1 MTARQLTGRVGRE
14 PKMQIVGYR
23 ATLHPSSSANLFPLD
38 HIMNILFI
46 GGNFKNKG
54 AEAMI
59 LTSLLQFSRRIPDAK
74 LIVASYASRESIP
87 FGEQHAMVGGTKCSF
102 RFIKNRKDLVTAVQL
117 FAALF
122 IWPRPWREK
131 IVGTNEYLRELL
143 NADLVVD
150 LSGFAM
156 TDKRPLSRRIVYA
169 AEILTARLFGV
180 PFVVFTQAL
189 GPFKQ
194 ATSRL
199 LARLCLPYATLVCAR
214 GESTVEY
221 LARLGVVNRTKV
233 IRCADSAYLF
243 PISSGSDSSPTLPVA
258 KGLSGPV
265 IGIVTNSNIVERTP
279 GEGSHNSYI
288 RLLAGIVDHLVAN
301 YGARPVFICHEIY
314 EERKDDAWVARQVIA
329 ASSHADTITVVS
341 GNNSAETLK
350 KMIGELDFL
359 VASRFHSLVAALSLA
374 VPSIAIA
381 WAHKY
386 HELFA
391 EAGLE
396 GFVFDA
402 EELELERFIPMFA
415 MAWDQRES
423 IRGQLQNRRAHL
435 ISSAQTAFDEV
446 EAVLRKVA

>member
-1 MTARQLTGRVGRE
+1 
-14 PKMQIVGYR
+14 
-23 ATLHPSSSANLFPLD
+23 
-38 HIMNILFI
+38 
-46 GGNFKNKG
+46 
-54 AEAMI
+54 
-59 LTSLLQFSRRIPDAK
+59 
-74 LIVASYASRESIP
+74 
-87 FGEQHAMVGGTKCSF
+87 
-102 RFIKNRKDLVTAVQL
+102 
-117 FAALF
+117 
-122 IWPRPWREK
+122 
-131 IVGTNEYLRELL
+131 
-143 NADLVVD
+143 
-150 LSGFAM
+150 
-156 TDKRPLSRRIVYA
+156 
-169 AEILTARLFGV
+169 
-180 PFVVFTQAL
+180 
-189 GPFKQ
+189 
-194 ATSRL
+194 
-199 LARLCLPYATLVCAR
+199 
-214 GESTVEY
+214 
-221 LARLGVVNRTKV
+221 
-233 IRCADSAYLF
+233 
-243 PISSGSDSSPTLPVA
+243 
-258 KGLSGPV
+258 
-265 IGIVTNSNIVERTP
+265 VTNSNIVERTA
-279 GEGSHNSYI
+279 GEGAHNNYI
-288 RLLAGIVDHLVAN
+288 RLLAGIVDHLVEN

-415 MAWDQRES
+415 MAWDQREAT
-423 IRGQLQNRRAHL
+423 RVQLRNRHSHL